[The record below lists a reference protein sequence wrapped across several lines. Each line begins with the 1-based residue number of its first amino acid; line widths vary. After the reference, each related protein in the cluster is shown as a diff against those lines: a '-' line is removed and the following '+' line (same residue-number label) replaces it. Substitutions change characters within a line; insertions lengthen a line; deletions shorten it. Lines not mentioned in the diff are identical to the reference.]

1 MTLKQEMAC
10 VMMMWDETKDK
21 PSQKNGIP
29 VVAQVLM
36 TNTIL
41 QILDLDGSHFKLK
54 THKDNSFHHSA
65 HLLRK

>member
-41 QILDLDGSHFKLK
+41 QILDLDGSHF
-54 THKDNSFHHSA
+54 
-65 HLLRK
+65 